1 MSLTEQLRAAIAA
14 SGKTH
19 YRLWQ
24 ESGVAPHV
32 IDRFVS
38 GERSLNLA
46 TADKLAAT
54 LGLALT
60 VITEHAASR

>member
-19 YRLWQ
+19 YRLGQ
-24 ESGVAPHV
+24 ESGIAPHV

-38 GERSLNLA
+38 GERSLNWRPP
-46 TADKLAAT
+46 TNSP
-54 LGLALT
+54 
-60 VITEHAASR
+60 SRWGWP